1 MPSKYTGCTEEKR
14 RACFQEVHPN
24 LLRCCSRFKT
34 PRFITEKL
42 QSFHDDEYFGEYR
55 LACDFDLQEEFLCRN
70 ALKRLGVYNEDED
83 DEMYLLA
90 MAEDGNPIAQL
101 EMADM

>member
-1 MPSKYTGCTEEKR
+1 VWEDNPIFNAPGY
-14 RACFQEVHPN
+14 
-24 LLRCCSRFKT
+24 
-34 PRFITEKL
+34 
-42 QSFHDDEYFGEYR
+42 EYR